1 MRPKCSI
8 LLFLVGLA
16 LLLAAC
22 NGNAGAPTPADGG
35 PQVSLTTNPDP
46 AQTGNIDLVVTVKD
60 AQGQPITDAQVF
72 IFTNH
77 QDMAGMGGEYEG
89 VMQENGRY
97 TATAELGM
105 DGRWRITVQV
115 NQPSRRT
122 VKDFDVEVK

>member
-1 MRPKCSI
+1 MRPKRDI
-8 LLFLVGLA
+8 LVLLVGLA

-22 NGNAGAPTPADGG
+22 NSNAGTPTPADGG

-77 QDMAGMGGEYEG
+77 QDMAGMGDEYEG
-89 VMQENGRY
+89 VMQEDGRY

-105 DGRWRITVQV
+105 GGRWRITVQV